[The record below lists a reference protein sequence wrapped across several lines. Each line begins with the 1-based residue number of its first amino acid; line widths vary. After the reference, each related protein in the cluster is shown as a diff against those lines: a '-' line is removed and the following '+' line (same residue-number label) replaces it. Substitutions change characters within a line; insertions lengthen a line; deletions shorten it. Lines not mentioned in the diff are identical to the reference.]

1 MDVVPSNRNVN
12 CSRQKKK
19 KKLSYD
25 TQNKIKIRLRESK
38 SEMIHSITELHAE
51 TIQYSQQTTIK
62 ISNWHSKIAWLNAF
76 FFFFPVVG
84 CKFWFHFI
92 KVGWTTKIILHLIQS
107 L

>member
-1 MDVVPSNRNVN
+1 MDGWMWFHQIEMLIVAD
-12 CSRQKKK
+12 KKK

-62 ISNWHSKIAWLNAF
+62 ISNWQEVSQMLKGQVPNM
-76 FFFFPVVG
+76 
-84 CKFWFHFI
+84 
-92 KVGWTTKIILHLIQS
+92 
-107 L
+107 

>member
-1 MDVVPSNRNVN
+1 MKKVKCMDGWMDVVPSNRNVN

-19 KKLSYD
+19 KKLTYD

-62 ISNWHSKIAWLNAF
+62 ISNWQEVSQMLKGQVPNM
-76 FFFFPVVG
+76 
-84 CKFWFHFI
+84 
-92 KVGWTTKIILHLIQS
+92 
-107 L
+107 

>member
-1 MDVVPSNRNVN
+1 MDGWMWFHQIEMLIVADK
-12 CSRQKKK
+12 KKK

-62 ISNWHSKIAWLNAF
+62 ISNWQEVSQMLKGQVPNM
-76 FFFFPVVG
+76 
-84 CKFWFHFI
+84 
-92 KVGWTTKIILHLIQS
+92 
-107 L
+107 

>member
-1 MDVVPSNRNVN
+1 MWFHQIEMLIVAD
-12 CSRQKKK
+12 KK

-62 ISNWHSKIAWLNAF
+62 ISNWQEVSQMLKGQVPNM
-76 FFFFPVVG
+76 
-84 CKFWFHFI
+84 
-92 KVGWTTKIILHLIQS
+92 
-107 L
+107 

>member
-1 MDVVPSNRNVN
+1 MLIVAHK
-12 CSRQKKK
+12 KKK

-62 ISNWHSKIAWLNAF
+62 ISNWQEVSQMLKGQVPNM
-76 FFFFPVVG
+76 
-84 CKFWFHFI
+84 
-92 KVGWTTKIILHLIQS
+92 
-107 L
+107 